1 MRNTCNYM
9 WLRNTTLCPAPLIAI
24 GIANAIV
31 TLRQLCCLR
40 LHLRLHLRLRL
51 WLPVSLVESM
61 PGDNPRNLINT
72 QVHGSKLSRQSIMYV
87 TPLPAPSPAQSTFL
101 PSGIGLS
108 FDFASPASHV
118 SVCGSHIN
126 TSFICLPGPE
136 TKTATATATVFV
148 TVTES
153 RGLRAFCTH
162 CSQYTVRNTEFFP
175 VVVSLSVFHTR
186 FNWLLYLWSQFASIL
201 AFN

>member
-1 MRNTCNYM
+1 MVTQYNALPGPSYCYWHCQCYCHTAA
-9 WLRNTTLCPAPLIAI
+9 TL
-24 GIANAIV
+24 
-31 TLRQLCCLR
+31 
-40 LHLRLHLRLRL
+40 
-51 WLPVSLVESM
+51 LPPSPSPSPSPSASLVACSLVESM

-101 PSGIGLS
+101 PSGISLS
-108 FDFASPASHV
+108 FDFASPVSHV

-148 TVTES
+148 PVTES

-162 CSQYTVRNTEFFP
+162 CSQFGVLSGCCFIKRFP
-175 VVVSLSVFHTR
+175 HPLQLVALFVVAICEYFSF
-186 FNWLLYLWSQFASIL
+186 
-201 AFN
+201 

>member
-1 MRNTCNYM
+1 MVTQYNTLPGPSYCY
-9 WLRNTTLCPAPLIAI
+9 WHCQCYCHTAATL
-24 GIANAIV
+24 
-31 TLRQLCCLR
+31 
-40 LHLRLHLRLRL
+40 
-51 WLPVSLVESM
+51 LPPSPSPSPSPSASLVACSLVESM

-87 TPLPAPSPAQSTFL
+87 TPLPPLSPAQSTFL
-101 PSGIGLS
+101 PSGISLS

-136 TKTATATATVFV
+136 TKTATATVFV
-148 TVTES
+148 PVTES